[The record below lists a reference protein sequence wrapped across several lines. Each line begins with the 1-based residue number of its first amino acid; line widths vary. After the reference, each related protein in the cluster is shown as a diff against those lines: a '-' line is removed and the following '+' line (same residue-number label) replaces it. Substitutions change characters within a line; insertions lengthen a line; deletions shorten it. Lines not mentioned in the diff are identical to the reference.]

1 MQVAREF
8 RLGNESVTLAVNL
21 FDRLLSA
28 VVVPAEE
35 LQTASLVRRPA
46 RGAAPPADSRAPPP
60 PTASRL
66 APPRLLCSLLQAC
79 LLLASKLLDAAPL
92 SLRHIERY
100 FAAIASREEVCMAE
114 LNILH
119 YLHWDA
125 NAFTALD
132 FLRTALQL
140 VPAPELRASI
150 TARAEAAHEAAL
162 LGAWRRMAAARAQAP
177 ARADAL
183 LPAGCACARAPAA
196 PSHRPFPVSAHP
208 PAPPRPAPRARV
220 RHAPLPPVLGG
231 AGVHRG
237 RLRGARL

>member
-1 MQVAREF
+1 
-8 RLGNESVTLAVNL
+8 
-21 FDRLLSA
+21 
-28 VVVPAEE
+28 
-35 LQTASLVRRPA
+35 
-46 RGAAPPADSRAPPP
+46 
-60 PTASRL
+60 
-66 APPRLLCSLLQAC
+66 

-162 LGAWRRMAAARAQAP
+162 LGAWRRMAAARARAP

-183 LPAGCACARAPAA
+183 LSAGCACARAPAA

-208 PAPPRPAPRARV
+208 PAPPRPAPRRAPEYAMLRFHPCSVGLACIEVACEAHGFDVTPLRDGLAARGIFIDV
-220 RHAPLPPVLGG
+220 SGPAGGRARAPACASAQLCPSLPRP
-231 AGVHRG
+231 RPRPRP
-237 RLRGARL
+237 RLPRARRPTPTR